1 MDNFDLINDF
11 VDGQIEPS
19 KEELLFR
26 DLASSEESRR
36 QMKEVI
42 SLKTTFAENRE
53 FFLPPAEA
61 TLNIFSEVGIVGK
74 GAVAK
79 PVGGFW
85 LKKFAR
91 RIVGALGAS
100 ALTAVVM
107 YLLMNARFDS
117 RTAELE
123 ENYKSG
129 LAKAEASYQEQLGQ
143 NRIAYS
149 SAGRETIREV
159 PVYKIIYRD
168 RNSSGSG
175 AQFATQDSED
185 DGAHPADFASA
196 NLAPAYYVGESSG
209 QPLMDMNLRGQLS
222 HPGPISASIP
232 NTNAYGDGSSILDG
246 FSVEV
251 RNALSWNLPKET
263 INPKEFSKFNNMAVG
278 IFYGLGRYISLGV
291 EVRQETFYQEFAGYD
306 KRGIYSDFSTQPNY
320 TTIGGAI
327 RASVPEWTYSG
338 FMPIAQASVGG
349 NQVGAVGRV
358 MLGGAYS
365 FSNNWSFVFGPEFS
379 YLYYK
384 FQSNNFGAQRIG
396 LNFGLNYKY

>member
-19 KEELLFR
+19 KEEMLFR
-26 DLASSEESRR
+26 DLAASEESRK

-61 TLNIFSEVGIVGK
+61 TLNIFSEVGIVGR
-74 GAVAK
+74 AAAAK
-79 PVGGFW
+79 PAGGFW
-85 LKKFAR
+85 LKKYAR

-100 ALTAVVM
+100 ALGAVVM

-123 ENYKSG
+123 ENYRSG
-129 LAKAEASYQEQLGQ
+129 LAKTEASYQEQLNQ

-149 SAGRETIREV
+149 RSGSETIREV

-168 RNSSGSG
+168 RHSSTG
-175 AQFATQDSED
+175 AEQFASNDSDEG
-185 DGAHPADFASA
+185 GAHPADFGSA
-196 NLAPAYYVGESSG
+196 YALSETGG
-209 QPLMDMNLRGQLS
+209 RPLMDMNFRQHLGRTDA
-222 HPGPISASIP
+222 IRANFP
-232 NTNAYGDGSSILDG
+232 NTNVFNEGTGFLDG
-246 FSVEV
+246 LSFEV
-251 RNALSWNLPKET
+251 RNALSWSMPKET

-278 IFYGLGRYISLGV
+278 IFYDLGRYISLGV

-306 KRGIYSDFSTQPNY
+306 KRGIYSDFAIQPNY
-320 TTIGGAI
+320 TTVGGAI
-327 RASVPEWTYSG
+327 RAVVPEWTYSG
-338 FMPIAQASVGG
+338 FTPMAQASVGG
-349 NQVGAVGRV
+349 NQVGAVGRF

-384 FQSNNFGAQRIG
+384 FQNNNFGAQRIG